1 MGYVRLADNE
11 DFSGKYDTYII
22 AYCPDIEAWF
32 ISKKRHFYY
41 EFPKEFNTRAEAI
54 AFFERN
60 LDFFFDCGVSMY
72 PCCGIPK
79 RDHLHLLD
87 VDLVWERI
95 NRYGTDLFN
104 DVVQYCLDEGTGI
117 EYEEGM
123 NFTTKKE
130 VREHG
135 SKRLRYVSWE
145 AIQWF
150 LAKKNIEYTK
160 YIIQKRKTGDIEG
173 TRLLAYDEW
182 RMMCEFFKCPK
193 LTFEDAM
200 EISKTLY
207 KYDVEI
213 LDIIMGEDDD

>member
-1 MGYVRLADNE
+1 MGYIRLADNE
-11 DFSGKYDTYII
+11 SFSDKYDTYILG
-22 AYCPDIEAWF
+22 YCPDGGGAWF
-32 ISKKRHFYY
+32 ASNERHFYY
-41 EFPKEFNTRAEAI
+41 EYPKEFNTKAEAI
-54 AFFERN
+54 AFFKQK
-60 LDFFFDCGVSMY
+60 LGFFFDLSLSLGNNGALY
-72 PCCGIPK
+72 
-79 RDHLHLLD
+79 LLD
-87 VDLVWERI
+87 THKSYKRSNAYDR
-95 NRYGTDLFN
+95 DLFN

-150 LAKKNIEYTK
+150 LAKENIEYTK

-213 LDIIMGEDDD
+213 LDIIMGEDKD

>member
-11 DFSGKYDTYII
+11 DFSDKYDTYII
-22 AYCPDIEAWF
+22 GYCYDYDGAYF
-32 ISKKRHFYY
+32 ISNERHYYY
-41 EFPKEFNTRAEAI
+41 EFPKEFNTKAEAI
-54 AFFERN
+54 DFFKKN
-60 LDFFFDCGVSMY
+60 LDFFFDLNISMGNDNSFY
-72 PCCGIPK
+72 FFDEGK
-79 RDHLHLLD
+79 RYIRD
-87 VDLVWERI
+87 
-95 NRYGTDLFN
+95 NRYNSSLLN

-130 VREHG
+130 IREHG

-150 LAKKNIEYTK
+150 LAKENIEYTK

-173 TRLLAYDEW
+173 TRILAYDEW
-182 RMMCEFFKCPK
+182 RMMCEYFKCPK

-207 KYDVEI
+207 KYDIEI
-213 LDIIMGEDDD
+213 LNIIMEEDED